1 MRNLVWILLSICW
14 MPIALAGVSIEG
26 TRIIFPADSTSV
38 GVQLRNE
45 FSTPALVQ
53 VWIDNG
59 NMDEMPAAE
68 EIPFVLSPPLSRIEP
83 KQGQIIRI
91 LQTDSSQLAED
102 RESLFWFNM
111 LDIPPENP
119 DLAGENVL
127 TFTVRT
133 RIKLFYRPQKLK
145 MTVNNAFKNVQF
157 EYLQD
162 EQKVEVKNPTPY
174 YITFANLVLKIASGD
189 KSYQKSVML
198 SPFSSQKL
206 DDLKL
211 PAKPNQV
218 KYSFLNDLGGV
229 QTISKNMN

>member
-1 MRNLVWILLSICW
+1 MRNLVWILLCVCW
-14 MPIALAGVSIEG
+14 MPLALAGVSIEG

-59 NMDEMPAAE
+59 NMDKMPAAE

-133 RIKLFYRPQKLK
+133 RIKLFYRPKKLK
-145 MTVNNAFKNVQF
+145 MTVNNAFKNLQF

-162 EQKVEVKNPTPY
+162 EQKVEIKNPTPY
-174 YITFANLVLKIASGD
+174 YITFANLVLKTASGD
-189 KSYQKSVML
+189 RTYQKSVML

-206 DDLKL
+206 EDFKL

-218 KYSFLNDLGGV
+218 SYAALNDLGGI
-229 QTISKNMN
+229 QTMSKNMN

>member
-1 MRNLVWILLSICW
+1 
-14 MPIALAGVSIEG
+14 MPLALAGVSIEG

-133 RIKLFYRPQKLK
+133 RIKLFYRPKKLK
-145 MTVNNAFKNVQF
+145 MTVNNAFKNLQF

-162 EQKVEVKNPTPY
+162 EQKVEIKNPTPY
-174 YITFANLVLKIASGD
+174 YITFANLVLKTTSGD
-189 KSYQKSVML
+189 RTYQKSVML

-206 DDLKL
+206 EDFKL

-218 KYSFLNDLGGV
+218 SYAALNDLGGI
-229 QTISKNMN
+229 QTMSKNMN